1 MSSPPPTARSLSL
14 PELVEARRATELVS
28 QLLQEQLVGY
38 LETLRP
44 LVEPERLLGRYV
56 VSKAFAPFAD
66 KALAQLQESYAA
78 FTGRPFDLPREF
90 DTGWLSDTSSTLELY
105 RWEYT
110 HAAQGVNGPKPIT
123 MTHPARWVL
132 SYKSGYTLSQF
143 ARGLASRTDRHADHL
158 RQFVLNSLIL
168 SQAVTRNA
176 GLPKLLAALR
186 YELRVEE
193 SPELGRLP
201 LVTISS
207 ALPAY
212 RPADDLILAATA
224 FSGVPA
230 FIELIDLDAI
240 RSLEDPLKLRI
251 QALLEPAG

>member
-1 MSSPPPTARSLSL
+1 
-14 PELVEARRATELVS
+14 
-28 QLLQEQLVGY
+28 
-38 LETLRP
+38 
-44 LVEPERLLGRYV
+44 V

-110 HAAQGVNGPKPIT
+110 HEARGVNGIKPIT

-143 ARGLASRTDRHADHL
+143 TRGLASKADRHADHL
-158 RQFVLNSLIL
+158 RQFVINSLIL
-168 SQAVTRNA
+168 SQTVTRNA

-193 SPELGRLP
+193 APEFHRLP

-240 RSLEDPLKLRI
+240 HQLEDPLKLRI
-251 QALLEPAG
+251 EALLAPSA